1 MPALLSNYIH
11 HKVWV
16 EITYSKTVTQFS
28 EVMMSKYREFI
39 ADIYVV

>member
-1 MPALLSNYIH
+1 MLALIGNYIH

-16 EITYSKTVTQFS
+16 EITFSKTVTQFS
-28 EVMMSKYREFI
+28 EAMMSKYREFI